1 MLNLIKKLKEV
12 KEFRKNKGKR
22 HPLWLILLIIIL
34 GTMQGYLG
42 YRALGGF
49 AKSNLKEICETFGI
63 VTFRVPS
70 FSCIRRVTLGVDWQ
84 NLLEIFNQWAAE
96 EYKDILDILWLALD
110 GKSLRNTVINANDAE
125 QNFVKIVSM
134 FSQETGLVL
143 PLKQIENKTG
153 SEIAA
158 VQDTIRDCQL
168 ENKIFT
174 GDSLQCQR
182 ETIKAIVETNNNYV
196 IAVKKNQPN
205 LYNHLEK
212 ISENE
217 PRIGYYLEQDN
228 SHGRKITREVS
239 VFEFTDN
246 TKKEWDSVESVIKVN
261 RSGDRG
267 KKPYEEV
274 AYYISNCRK
283 DAETFCQKIRG
294 HWGIENI
301 LHWVRDVIFE
311 EDDSPIKDFKAA
323 TNMSILLT
331 IGMNLLRSSG
341 FLSITDGQRWL
352 DRKWNR
358 LMILLA

>member
-42 YRALGGF
+42 YRALGGL
-49 AKSNLKEICETFGI
+49 AKSNVKEICETFGI

-70 FSCIRRVTLGVDWQ
+70 FSCIRRVMLGVDWE
-84 NLLEIFNQWAAE
+84 NLLEIFNQWAE
-96 EYKDILDILWLALD
+96 GEYKDILDILWLALD

-125 QNFVKIVSM
+125 QNFVKIVSI

-158 VQDTIRDCQL
+158 VQDTI
-168 ENKIFT
+168 
-174 GDSLQCQR
+174 
-182 ETIKAIVETNNNYV
+182 
-196 IAVKKNQPN
+196 
-205 LYNHLEK
+205 
-212 ISENE
+212 
-217 PRIGYYLEQDN
+217 
-228 SHGRKITREVS
+228 
-239 VFEFTDN
+239 
-246 TKKEWDSVESVIKVN
+246 
-261 RSGDRG
+261 
-267 KKPYEEV
+267 
-274 AYYISNCRK
+274 
-283 DAETFCQKIRG
+283 FCQKIRG

-301 LHWVRDVIFE
+301 LHWVRDVIFK